1 MSWRY
6 GESTV
11 AHLLPIGVAKR
22 AAEGDAVRAGD
33 VIASGTV
40 YGTPVR
46 LAGARRLGLAAHD
59 LSRVMRVAPGAEVER
74 GAILARTGRRFARA
88 VTAPFAGR
96 LAHIRADGDIELAP
110 IVDRWLVR
118 AVIDGT
124 VTRASDLEITV
135 AGDAWCLQG
144 VAAYGPDAIGELAM
158 VADGPTDE
166 VVPSRIDVTQRD
178 RILVGGG
185 RSGPEAIARAHACG
199 VAAVVAGA
207 VPAAGL
213 RAIFGDEVSAHGLAL
228 REDAPTVLCLA
239 GFGTSALPES
249 LYSPL
254 RVFAGSRA
262 AIHTASARLFVFATS
277 DSVAVSAMPPS
288 LALSADWGAVRALDG
303 RVTIEPD
310 MRFASEVQ
318 ASGVATESGP
328 VPATNVLPVGAER

>member
-11 AHLLPIGVAKR
+11 THPLPIGVARR
-22 AAEGDAVRAGD
+22 AAEGETVRAGD

-40 YGTPVR
+40 YGTPLR
-46 LAGARRLGLAAHD
+46 LSGARRLGVAAQD
-59 LSRVMRVAPGAEVER
+59 LPRVMRVAPGAEVER

-88 VTAPFAGR
+88 VTAPIEGR

-110 IVDRWLVR
+110 IVDRWVVR

-124 VTRASDLEITV
+124 IARASDLEIAVT
-135 AGDAWCLQG
+135 GEAWCLQG
-144 VAAYGPDAIGELAM
+144 VAGYGPDAIGELAI
-158 VADGPTDE
+158 VADGPGDE

-213 RAIFGDEVSAHGLAL
+213 RAIFGDDVSAHGLPTRA
-228 REDAPTVLCLA
+228 DAPTVLCLA

-254 RVFAGSRA
+254 RAFAGSRA
-262 AIHTASARLFVFATS
+262 AIHSETARLFVFASS
-277 DSVAVSAMPPS
+277 DAVAVPATAPS
-288 LALSADWGAVRALDG
+288 LALAADWGAVRALDG

-318 ASGVATESGP
+318 ASGVETEAGP
-328 VPATNVLPVGAER
+328 VPATNILPVGADR